1 MPGLQVTSTFHGA
14 ADIAKNRINYDEPM
28 FVERKGGA
36 LMMLVRNAD

>member
-1 MPGLQVTSTFHGA
+1 MPSRRVTFTFLGVA
-14 ADIAKNRINYDEPM
+14 SIAKKRINYDEPM